1 VTAADVGKGVT
12 RVLPIALFLALTAP
26 STAASGGPWD
36 LRCPSMPLEQPVS
49 QPVRQAALAFW
60 PWAGKGAKLG
70 LRAGPIYLLAASSRT
85 AISRDGDERDTS
97 NEFLHRALV
106 AVAPSYPGK
115 VVITGRRLGR
125 PGPRTGIG
133 FSTDGASRCS
143 VRGNDVL
150 CDYRLRR
157 FARSL
162 AIAGRAGWRIVRT
175 ELRIGRTGC
184 FEVTAT
190 GNGLHV
196 AIPLSVPGPDWG
208 TSGW

>member
-1 VTAADVGKGVT
+1 VRHA
-12 RVLPIALFLALTAP
+12 LPIVLVVALTAP
-26 STAASGGPWD
+26 VSAGGGGPWD
-36 LRCPSMPLEQPVS
+36 LRCRSMPLEQPVP
-49 QPVRQAALAFW
+49 QPMRQAALAFW

-85 AISRDGDERDTS
+85 AISRDGDERDAS

-106 AVAPSYPGK
+106 AVAPSYPGM
-115 VVITGRRLGR
+115 VVITGRRLDR
-125 PGPRTGIG
+125 RGPRTTLG

-143 VRGNDVL
+143 VRGNIVS
-150 CDYRLRR
+150 CDHRLFR

-184 FEVTAT
+184 FEVTAA

-196 AIPLSVPGPDWG
+196 TIPLSVPGPDWG
-208 TSGW
+208 SSGW